1 MVPWDTVDGGSLL
14 DGQGAWLEADHMS
27 ALARHPLECID
38 REFPHYQH
46 SIESASDV
54 ERPAERHPV
63 FYGCYDWH
71 SAVHSH
77 WSLLRQLRLFDDH
90 PDGSKIRSR
99 LEDRFTPDAI
109 AAEVEHLEANPTF
122 ERPYGWTWFLR
133 LVAELALAGD
143 DQLADWR
150 DRLRPLE
157 AQVVELVETEFLSQD
172 RPLRV
177 GTHGN
182 SAFGLAGVI
191 DYAQITGNQPLETAA
206 AETARSFY
214 LADRRYPLAYEP
226 FGWDF
231 LSPGLVEAD
240 LLRRVLDGDAFR
252 DWFEAFLPADEGA
265 VHIDGLEPVAVGSH
279 SGPALHL
286 AGLNLSRAWCLAGIG
301 SALSEEPAV
310 EAFEDS
316 AVSHARRGLEDAFT
330 DDYAGAHW
338 LSSYVLY
345 LLTRNAGGIAPDW
358 AAGDSGAATASTHQ
372 GRGCQE

>member
-1 MVPWDTVDGGSLL
+1 MVRWDTVESAQLL
-14 DGQGAWLEADHMS
+14 DGHGTWLGADRLS
-27 ALARHPLECID
+27 ALARHPLDCID

-46 SIESASDV
+46 SIESVDEV

-77 WSLLRQLRLFDDH
+77 WCLLRQLRLFDDH
-90 PDGSKIRSR
+90 PDGSTIRTR
-99 LEDRFTPDAI
+99 LGDRFSREAVD
-109 AAEVEHLEANPTF
+109 AEVEHLEANPTF
-122 ERPYGWTWFLR
+122 ERPYGWTWLLR

-150 DRLRPLE
+150 TRLRPLE
-157 AQVVELVETEFLSQD
+157 AQVVELVETEFLSQN

-182 SAFGLAGVI
+182 SAFGLSGVI
-191 DYAQITGNQPLETAA
+191 DYARVIGNDALESAA

-214 LADRRYPLAYEP
+214 LEDRHYHLAYEP
-226 FGWDF
+226 LGWDF

-240 LLRRVLDGDAFR
+240 LMRRVLDRDAFR
-252 DWFEAFLPADEGA
+252 NWFEGFLPQDEDLR
-265 VHIDGLEPVAVGSH
+265 IDQLEPVEVESH

-286 AGLNLSRAWCLAGIG
+286 AGLNLSRAWCLAGIA
-301 SALSEEPAV
+301 SALYEERAV
-310 EAFEDS
+310 EAVEDS
-316 AVSHARRGLEDAFT
+316 AVRHARRGLEDAFT
-330 DDYAGAHW
+330 EDYAGAHW

-345 LLTRNAGGIAPDW
+345 LLTRNAGGIAPD
-358 AAGDSGAATASTHQ
+358 
-372 GRGCQE
+372 

>member
-1 MVPWDTVDGGSLL
+1 MVRWDTVDRASLL
-14 DGQGAWLEADHMS
+14 DGHGAWLGADRLS

-46 SIESASDV
+46 SIESMDGV

-63 FYGCYDWH
+63 FFGCYDWH

-77 WSLLRQLRLFDDH
+77 WCLLRQLRLFEGH
-90 PDGSKIRSR
+90 PDDSTIRTR
-99 LEDRFTPDAI
+99 LEERFSQDAI
-109 AAEVEHLEANPTF
+109 AAEVDYLEANPRF
-122 ERPYGWTWFLR
+122 ERPYGWTWLLR
-133 LVAELALAGD
+133 LVAELALAEAE
-143 DQLADWR
+143 QLADWR
-150 DRLRPLE
+150 TRLRPLE
-157 AQVVELVETEFLSQD
+157 SQVVELVETEFLSQD

-191 DYAQITGNQPLETAA
+191 DYARVTGNEALESTAVD
-206 AETARSFY
+206 TARSFY
-214 LADRRYPLAYEP
+214 LEDRHYPLAYEP

-240 LLRRVLDGDAFR
+240 LMRRVLDRPAYR
-252 DWFEAFLPADEGA
+252 DWFESFVRADEGELR
-265 VHIDGLEPVAVGSH
+265 IDQLEPVAVESD

-286 AGLNLSRAWCLAGIG
+286 AGLNLSRAWCLAGLA
-301 SALSEEPAV
+301 SAVAEDRTLEV
-310 EAFEDS
+310 LEDS

-345 LLTRNAGGIAPDW
+345 LLTRNAGGIAPD
-358 AAGDSGAATASTHQ
+358 
-372 GRGCQE
+372 